1 MAPVT
6 TSFAVIVGAL
16 LTALAINTTRLRLRH
31 GRDLSPSALEAIRRA
46 SRAHG
51 NTLEHGLPLLLLMFL
66 AEVNGVAAP
75 WLCGIG
81 SAFVVARALYVLG
94 MLTRPT
100 SMPMRIGAGGTYLL
114 EIVLLSLLLGARLG

>member
-16 LTALAINTTRLRLRH
+16 LTALAINTTRL
-31 GRDLSPSALEAIRRA
+31 
-46 SRAHG
+46 
-51 NTLEHGLPLLLLMFL
+51 
-66 AEVNGVAAP
+66 
-75 WLCGIG
+75 
-81 SAFVVARALYVLG
+81 FVVARALYVLG

>member
-1 MAPVT
+1 
-6 TSFAVIVGAL
+6 
-16 LTALAINTTRLRLRH
+16 
-31 GRDLSPSALEAIRRA
+31 
-46 SRAHG
+46 
-51 NTLEHGLPLLLLMFL
+51 MFL
-66 AEVNGVAAP
+66 AEVNGVAAH